1 MAVCFIPEPGC
12 VSERMHLT
20 TAMTLTFWSSLFGL
34 LLLLPYDDLR
44 ILAGPPTLT
53 TEAVEGV

>member
-1 MAVCFIPEPGC
+1 MY
-12 VSERMHLT
+12 LT
-20 TAMTLTFWSSLFGL
+20 TTMTLTFWSSLFGL

-44 ILAGPPTLT
+44 ILAGPLTLT